1 MWYLYPDEPRDGG
14 HTSYLNQ
21 PRWQHLEPDVF
32 AALKQVVARRRSV
45 EALEMTGM
53 LDAVFSRELLV
64 SGEMKANER
73 DVYRTNWFERV
84 LCTLRDC
91 NLVFAD
97 PDNGLADDRLE
108 FRRQKKFGKRMPLS
122 ELALLSAGKTAIVY
136 HHNSRFRGGHC
147 AEIQYWLQKLGNGAC
162 AVRARAFSCRT
173 FFIVNA
179 DIVTRE
185 RAIAFCEQW
194 AGHGVEFH
202 PQISSDSARRAAS
215 RALPMGYSD

>member
-1 MWYLYPDEPRDGG
+1 MQDHYAGDIGDYVKVALLRKLGAGKKLGVAWYLYPDEPRDGG

-21 PRWQHLEPDVF
+21 PRWQHLEPDLF

-64 SGEMKANER
+64 SSEMKANER
-73 DVYRTNWFERV
+73 DVYWTNWFERV
-84 LCTLRDC
+84 LRTLRDC

-97 PDNGLADDRLE
+97 PDNGLAD
-108 FRRQKKFGKRMPLS
+108 
-122 ELALLSAGKTAIVY
+122 AIVY

-202 PQISSDSARRAAS
+202 PQIPSDCAS
-215 RALPMGYSD
+215 RAA